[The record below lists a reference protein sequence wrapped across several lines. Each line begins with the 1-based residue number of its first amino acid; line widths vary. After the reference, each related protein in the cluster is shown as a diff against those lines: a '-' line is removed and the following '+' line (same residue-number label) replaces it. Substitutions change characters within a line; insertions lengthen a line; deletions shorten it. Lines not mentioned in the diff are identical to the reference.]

1 MERYKTIC
9 RSSKQVILNTVLHFV
24 NAVNKTREFHDLTRP
39 KWKWKEKKTEIKF
52 LAHAKMKL
60 ESLNAIEPID
70 YNVFVLMFMFI
81 HSAPNVN
88 ITSSNV
94 MKWRKHQML
103 QYSTFPDCFYPWSV
117 FRFFSFV
124 RSFVGFDLLPFFCSV
139 VDGSFV
145 FRARQ

>member
-1 MERYKTIC
+1 M
-9 RSSKQVILNTVLHFV
+9 
-24 NAVNKTREFHDLTRP
+24 
-39 KWKWKEKKTEIKF
+39 KF

-103 QYSTFPDCFYPWSV
+103 QYSTFPDCFYP
-117 FRFFSFV
+117 
-124 RSFVGFDLLPFFCSV
+124 
-139 VDGSFV
+139 
-145 FRARQ
+145 